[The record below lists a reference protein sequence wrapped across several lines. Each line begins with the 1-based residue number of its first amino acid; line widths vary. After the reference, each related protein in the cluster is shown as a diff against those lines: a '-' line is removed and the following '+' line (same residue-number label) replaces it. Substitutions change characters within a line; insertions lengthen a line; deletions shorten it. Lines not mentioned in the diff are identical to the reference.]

1 MGCKKPG
8 SRVRKRLVVI
18 FLLFLAVPLS
28 AFELEVL
35 PEKPVT
41 GRIITLKIWTEVPA
55 DKDISAED
63 IDLPKDLKKISGPV
77 IRTYRK
83 RVNGTRKRFHQITWA
98 LRCNSPGIYSI
109 PEVIVKSD
117 GSEYKLEFPKV
128 MVFRND
134 ETSNSFP
141 LLVNWSSDIKT
152 QIYVG
157 ESLPLIVEASN
168 LEEIHFPDRVVSSAP
183 RKGEFIQVS
192 GLGDIYQENT
202 EEGSLYRVS
211 VASWMY
217 TPLEVG
223 KVVIPSVR
231 VDINGLRRYTG
242 KLVIDVLPLP
252 EVNSTM
258 GVGEFIITTSLGE
271 TQVTPDDT
279 FSYKIKVE
287 GQGNLPYFKV
297 PDFEYEG
304 LIILNKSENE
314 HISYGEK
321 GALGWR
327 EFEYTMQAV
336 SSGVKEISLPGFS
349 WIDWNGNEIYF
360 NGISRHINVVSVKVV
375 EEEILPFLSFMTTP
389 EIISS
394 YRTFLYKK
402 PLMWLC
408 LLVSTVILL
417 IFGIKKILNNNFG
430 RNSLIITIVLLPALL
445 FSFAYAKGL
454 EYQGDLVAAE
464 NYIEEGD
471 YTNAITIYSQLT
483 EALPNNYGIYV
494 NMAILWDKI
503 GDLSNAVNSIRIAE
517 RIDPSNKKIDRI
529 KNYLYKSDDTAGR
542 QARTVSSI
550 NPDYIFLILVVLF
563 NMLVLVLVKLKKSR
577 SITNISSFFIL
588 GLFCLVS
595 GAALI
600 WVDSKNSID
609 AGVITSDG
617 AELVKVPNEMA
628 LKWMKLKAGSCVYIK
643 GEWKEDFLIET
654 EYGLQGWV
662 NKSNIIVLEER

>member
-1 MGCKKPG
+1 MGCEKSG
-8 SRVRKRLVVI
+8 ARVRKRLVVTF
-18 FLLFLAVPLS
+18 FLFISVSLS

-41 GRIITLKIWTEVPA
+41 ERVTTLKIWTEIPVE
-55 DKDISAED
+55 KKISVED
-63 IDLPKDLKKISGPV
+63 IDLPVELIKISGPV

-83 RVNGTRKRFHQITWA
+83 RVDGTRKRFHQITWA
-98 LRCNSPGIYSI
+98 LRSNTPGIYTI

-117 GSEYKLEFPKV
+117 GKEYNLEFPKV
-128 MVFRND
+128 MIFRND
-134 ETSNSFP
+134 ETSNNFP
-141 LLVNWSSDIKT
+141 LLVSWSSDIKK

-168 LEEIHFPDRVVSSAP
+168 LEEIHFPDKVISSAP
-183 RKGEFIQVS
+183 RKGEFFPVS
-192 GLGDIYQENT
+192 GLGDIYQENN
-202 EEGSLYRVS
+202 EDGSLYRVS
-211 VASWMY
+211 VASWIY

-252 EVNSTM
+252 EINSTM

-279 FSYKIKVE
+279 FTYKIKIE
-287 GQGNLPYFKV
+287 GQGNLPYFKI
-297 PDFEYEG
+297 PEFEHKD
-304 LIILNKSENE
+304 LIILNKDEREYIN
-314 HISYGEK
+314 YGEK

-327 EFEYTMQAV
+327 EFEYTLQAV

-349 WIDWNGNEIYF
+349 WIDWDGNEIYF

-402 PLMWLC
+402 PFMWLT
-408 LLVSTVILL
+408 LLVSSLIVLL
-417 IFGIKKILNNNFG
+417 FGIKKFLNNSFG
-430 RNSLIITIVLLPALL
+430 RKSLIITIVLLPALL

-464 NYIEEGD
+464 NFIEEGD
-471 YTNAITIYSQLT
+471 YTNAITIYSQLA
-483 EALPNNYGIYV
+483 ELLPNNYGIYV

-517 RIDPSNKKIDRI
+517 RIDPSNNKIEKI
-529 KNYLYKSDDTAGR
+529 KNYLYNSEDTAVR

-550 NPDYIFLILVVLF
+550 NPDYIFIVLVVLF
-563 NMLVLVLVKLKKSR
+563 NILVLVLVKLRRNR
-577 SITNISSFFIL
+577 SITNISSFFVLI
-588 GLFCLVS
+588 LFCLIS

-609 AGVITSDG
+609 AGIITSDG

-643 GEWKEDFLIET
+643 GDWKGDYLIET
-654 EYGLQGWV
+654 EYGLQGWIK
-662 NKSNIIVLEER
+662 KSNIIVLEER